1 MEIIRKYPEEMDVK
15 TQYKMTKSPEIKK
28 MSDCV
33 DSILEVVGFLRY
45 TDIDKLGEVKDVLSV
60 LTDDMEMIATTSPT
74 FIREF
79 DDIVEIFG
87 PNFGALKVIGGRSK
101 NGRNYITCTIE

>member
-1 MEIIRKYPEEMDVK
+1 MEIIKKYPESMDARM
-15 TQYKMTKSPEIKK
+15 QYKLTKSPEIKK

-33 DSILEVVGFLRY
+33 DSILEVVAFLRY
-45 TDIDKLGEVKDVLSV
+45 TDVDKTGEIKDVLTV
-60 LTDDMEMIATTSPT
+60 MTDDLEMIATTSPT

-87 PNFGALKVIGGRSK
+87 PDFGTLKVVGGRSK
-101 NGRNYITCTIE
+101 NGRNFITCTIE